1 MRRLFLTLLLFF
13 PITNAASESTILPDA
28 NTVCAWDTCVPRS
41 KVIGAAEL
49 PLRSLVPFRYWG
61 FKVYVAAL
69 YASPSVLDIE
79 KALGLLPMRL
89 ELHYYRSFTAEDFIS
104 SAQQVLEKNPNAKL
118 AELQVQLEQINRL
131 YQAVAPGDS
140 YALSYDPAQG
150 LTLSLN
156 DNPKGTISGSDFARA
171 YLGIWLSRYSLS
183 SSLTEKLTGQQIDIA
198 SVSNQRS
205 TNGAK

>member
-1 MRRLFLTLLLFF
+1 MRCIFLILLLFF
-13 PITNAASESTILPDA
+13 PITEAAAEPTLSPNA
-28 NTVCAWDTCVPRS
+28 NCAWDTCVPRS
-41 KVIGAAEL
+41 RLVGASEL

-79 KALGLLPMRL
+79 KALGVSPMRL
-89 ELHYYRSFTAEDFIS
+89 ELYYYRSFTAEDFIS
-104 SAQQVLEKNPNAKL
+104 SGQQVLEQNPNAKL
-118 AELQVQLEQINRL
+118 TELQPQLEQINRL

-140 YALSYDPAQG
+140 YALTYDPAQG

-156 DNPKGTISGSDFARA
+156 DSPKGTISGSEFARA

-183 SSLTEKLTGQQIDIA
+183 PKLTEQLTGQRA
-198 SVSNQRS
+198 E
-205 TNGAK
+205 

>member
-1 MRRLFLTLLLFF
+1 MRYLFLILLLLS
-13 PITNAASESTILPDA
+13 PITKAASEPILAPNA
-28 NTVCAWDTCVPRS
+28 NSVCAWNTCVPRS
-41 KVIGAAEL
+41 RVVGQVKL

-69 YASPSVLDIE
+69 YASSSVLNIE
-79 KALGLLPMRL
+79 KVLGMSPMRL

-104 SAQQVLEKNPNAKL
+104 SAQQVLGKNPNAKL

-156 DNPKGTISGSDFARA
+156 DEPKGTISGSDFARA
-171 YLGIWLSRYSLS
+171 YLGIWLSSYSLS
-183 SSLTEKLTGQQIDIA
+183 SSLTEKLTQQQLDIVDT
-198 SVSNQRS
+198 SSQRS
-205 TNGAK
+205 TNAAE